1 MMGIGVN
8 RIGRFEWYTKRAD
21 EDDPNSEYVSKLSF
35 RNGGK
40 TIFGETPWW
49 QSIEFD
55 KPTSID
61 DLIEALTYARMR
73 ARHWLTVP
81 RDKKE
86 DMVTATFRAG
96 NECKAIRGDDGWK
109 CDCCGEVMQTKYDR
123 PVVCC
128 GCGAFF
134 DEYVDEDQ

>member
-8 RIGRFEWYTKRAD
+8 RIGRFEWYTKRVD

-40 TIFGETPWW
+40 TIFGETSWW

-55 KPTSID
+55 KPASID

-73 ARHWLTVP
+73 ARHWSTVP
-81 RDKKE
+81 TDKE
-86 DMVTATFRAG
+86 ENMVTAVFRSG
-96 NECKAIRGDDGWK
+96 NEFKAVKVDDGWK
-109 CDCCGEVMQTKYDR
+109 CDCCGEVMQTKYDK

-128 GCGAFF
+128 GCGALF
-134 DEYVDEDQ
+134 DEYEGEDE